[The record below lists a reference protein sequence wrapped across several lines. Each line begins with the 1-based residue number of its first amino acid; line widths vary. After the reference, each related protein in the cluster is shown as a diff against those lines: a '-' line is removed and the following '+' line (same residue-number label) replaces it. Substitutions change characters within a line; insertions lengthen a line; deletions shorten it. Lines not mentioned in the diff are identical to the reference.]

1 MTYVRPFFSVTLAV
15 LATVFLV
22 ACGPSQDVRVDV
34 DAKKNRTVYETR
46 SMQLSDVSGF
56 SGISK
61 PLFES
66 LVRGECNAVGC
77 APDTFDLIFRTNPGG
92 ERVRLQATDLE
103 LKVGDERFHWE
114 DPFRQPEGTLFD
126 VRGTI
131 VQVSCTLDQLKA
143 LSSGE
148 TVEGSL
154 GGINFKMFGGNLD
167 PIRSLIA
174 RVEGSPSSNS

>member
-1 MTYVRPFFSVTLAV
+1 MTDVRPFFSIPLTLLV
-15 LATVFLV
+15 SVFLL
-22 ACGPSQDVRVDV
+22 ACGSSRDVRVDV
-34 DAKKNRTVYETR
+34 DAKKNQTTYETR
-46 SMQLSDVSGF
+46 SMQLSDISGF

-66 LVRGECNAVGC
+66 IVRGECNAVGC
-77 APDTFDLIFRTNPGG
+77 TPDTFDIVFRTNPGA
-92 ERVRLQATDLE
+92 ERIQLQATDVALR
-103 LKVGDERFHWE
+103 VGDKRFHWE
-114 DPFRQPEGTLFD
+114 DPFSQPEGTVFD

-131 VQVSCTLDQLKA
+131 VQVPCTLDQLKA

-154 GGINFKMFGGNLD
+154 GGISFKMFGGNLD

-174 RVEGSPSSNS
+174 RVEGSSSTSS